1 VKRVWSERSLW
12 LRWVFANAV
21 GEALGLGTT
30 VLIGAAIVS
39 SLGEGTSA
47 LATLAL
53 AAVAVLAGTLVE
65 GTVVGTAQWS
75 VLRGPLPG
83 MRWKTW
89 MVATGAGV
97 LLAWIFG
104 MVPSTALSLG
114 AGSGGASTAPAEP
127 SNAVVLGLAFFMGL
141 ALGPVL
147 GFAQWLVLRKYVSHA
162 ALWMPANALAWAF
175 GMVVIF
181 AGIDL
186 AISGGFGLLSVA
198 ILALTLACAGAV
210 VGAIHGLALVW
221 VLRSSECGGY
231 VDPLLR
237 W

>member
-1 VKRVWSERSLW
+1 MNGGRNGAGGEASLW
-12 LRWVFANAV
+12 LRWLFTNAV

-39 SLGEGTSA
+39 SLGEETGA

-65 GTVVGTAQWS
+65 GTLVGTAQWW

-83 MRWKTW
+83 IRWRTW
-89 MVATGAGV
+89 AVATGTGAF
-97 LLAWIFG
+97 LAWLLG
-104 MVPSTALSLG
+104 MFPSTVLSLG
-114 AGSGGASTAPAEP
+114 EGFGGASAAPDEP
-127 SNAVVLGLAFFMGL
+127 SNTVVLALAFLMGL
-141 ALGPVL
+141 VLGPVL
-147 GFAQWLVLRKYVSHA
+147 GFAQWLVLRRFVSHA
-162 ALWMPANALAWAF
+162 ALWMPANAFAWAF

-181 AGIDL
+181 AGIDP
-186 AISGGFGLLSVA
+186 AISGGFGFRSVA

-221 VLRSSECGGY
+221 LLRSPE
-231 VDPLLR
+231 
-237 W
+237 